1 MRWLA
6 DENIARQ
13 SIVYLRSRGEDVVSV
28 SEVAPNIP
36 DRAVIELARLDHRI
50 LLSFDRDHGELI
62 FRHGVVPPRS
72 VVYLRLEPPDP
83 EFLNRVL
90 DALIALGQSGLD
102 GQFVTVNKTGIRQRP
117 LPSVA

>member
-13 SIVYLRSRGEDVVSV
+13 AVAYLRSRGEDVVSIAEE
-28 SEVAPNIP
+28 SPNIP
-36 DRAVIELARLDHRI
+36 DRAVIELARLHDRI

-62 FRHGVVPPRS
+62 FRHGMAPPRT
-72 VVYLRLEPPDP
+72 VVYLRLEPPNP
-83 EFLNRVL
+83 EFLNIVL
-90 DALIALGQSGLD
+90 NSLIELGQEALD

-117 LPSVA
+117 LPVRI

>member
-13 SIVYLRSRGEDVVSV
+13 TIAYLRSRGEDVVSV
-28 SEVAPNIP
+28 SEVSPNIT
-36 DRAVIELARLDHRI
+36 DQAVIELARLDDRI

-62 FRHGVVPPRS
+62 FRHSVAPPRS

-83 EFLNRVL
+83 EFLNMVIN
-90 DALIALGQSGLD
+90 ALIELGQSGLD
-102 GQFVTVNKTGIRQRP
+102 GQFVTVNKAGIRQRP
-117 LPSVA
+117 LPRVA

>member
-13 SIVYLRSRGEDVVSV
+13 TIAYLRSRGEDVVSV
-28 SEVAPNIP
+28 SDVSPSIT
-36 DRAVIELARLDHRI
+36 DQSVIALARLDDRI

-62 FRHGVVPPRS
+62 FRHSAAPPRS

-83 EFLNRVL
+83 EFLNMIIN
-90 DALIALGQSGLD
+90 ALIELGQSGLD
-102 GQFVTVNKTGIRQRP
+102 GQFVTVNKAGIRQRP

>member
-13 SIVYLRSRGEDVVSV
+13 AIAYLRSRGEDVVSV
-28 SEVAPNIP
+28 SESSPNIP
-36 DRAVIELARLDHRI
+36 DRAVIELARLDDRI

-83 EFLNRVL
+83 EFLNIVL
-90 DALIALGQSGLD
+90 NALIELGQDGLD

-117 LPSVA
+117 LPWVA